1 MNVLFLEIEMAPP
14 VIKGLGP
21 KLKGKKDKTSNL
33 AFGATN
39 VVIGT
44 GVKLEGTGPTGTVYK
59 WTGTVASGDIKPN
72 GKIKVTVNCD
82 LGDTKLFRRGRR
94 RGMVVGAGDII
105 DVTFTVTNPG
115 EAPVTSPE
123 VVEIE

>member
-1 MNVLFLEIEMAPP
+1 MAPP

-21 KLKGKKDKTSNL
+21 KLKGKKDKTSSL